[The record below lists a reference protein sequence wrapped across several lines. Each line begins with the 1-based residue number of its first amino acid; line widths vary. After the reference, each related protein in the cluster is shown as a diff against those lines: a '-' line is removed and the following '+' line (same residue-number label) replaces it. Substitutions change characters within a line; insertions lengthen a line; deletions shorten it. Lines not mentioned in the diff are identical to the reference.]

1 MEGPVKNG
9 DVELTSIRR
18 APCQRE
24 LTSVLRRLLI
34 GPAAGRHRA
43 NAARRRVTTSARHRN
58 VTSARRHYPT
68 SGRRRAASAL
78 RRPAA
83 EPMSKR
89 RRHDIVP
96 TSIPADVAHVV
107 LPSPCFLRVT
117 DWSTQSPILKPW
129 CTDES
134 EFCLLYHAKVLFT
147 VTRQICPFSVKATK
161 AFVQNLS
168 NLPILPCRGERLGCS
183 FTGEIITC
191 R

>member
-1 MEGPVKNG
+1 MKSSIFWWRPGPQRGKEQFLEGPVKHG

-43 NAARRRVTTSARHRN
+43 NAARRRVMTSARHRN

-78 RRPAA
+78 LRPAA
-83 EPMSKR
+83 GPMSKR

-107 LPSPCFLRVT
+107 LASPCFLRVT
-117 DWSTQSPILKPW
+117 DPSWQNSSAQWRASIGIFIGPQSATAVGP
-129 CTDES
+129 T
-134 EFCLLYHAKVLFT
+134 
-147 VTRQICPFSVKATK
+147 SV
-161 AFVQNLS
+161 
-168 NLPILPCRGERLGCS
+168 LPIGA
-183 FTGEIITC
+183 TAAH
-191 R
+191 